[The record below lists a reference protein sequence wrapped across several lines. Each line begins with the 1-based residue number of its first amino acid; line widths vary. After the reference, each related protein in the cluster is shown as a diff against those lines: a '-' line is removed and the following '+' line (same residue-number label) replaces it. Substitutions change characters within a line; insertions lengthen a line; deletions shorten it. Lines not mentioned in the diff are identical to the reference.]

1 MKKAGKEEIKTL
13 IKERLA
19 ELLNIDPQ
27 SIDENAFLVEDLGTT
42 SIMIVDLLVAV
53 EEEYGVD
60 MQSRFDLVEPVSVNL
75 VTDRILE
82 NMEA

>member
-1 MKKAGKEEIKTL
+1 MKKAGKEEIKTF
-13 IKERLA
+13 IKKRLA
-19 ELLNIDPQ
+19 ELLNIDPK

>member
-1 MKKAGKEEIKTL
+1 
-13 IKERLA
+13 
-19 ELLNIDPQ
+19 
-27 SIDENAFLVEDLGTT
+27 
-42 SIMIVDLLVAV
+42 MIVDLLVSV
-53 EEEYGVD
+53 EEENGVD